1 MIGLQPLPPVLPPFH
16 IRGAGRGRRGRG
28 RQRAAAVSE
37 NHGMVRH
44 PNVRQQPGGNL
55 RLIEGR
61 HLLGNTDNIEVPI
74 QIQANNEDRNEPL
87 DQPENEIEQPH
98 INDTLAEEE
107 VYEIVELIIDDAFV
121 DGRLIL
127 NVIILKH

>member
-1 MIGLQPLPPVLPPFH
+1 MIGFQPLPPVLPPFH

-28 RQRAAAVSE
+28 RQRAAAVPE

-61 HLLGNTDNIEVPI
+61 HLLGNIQLFYNLICFEV
-74 QIQANNEDRNEPL
+74 
-87 DQPENEIEQPH
+87 EQPH

-107 VYEIVELIIDDAFV
+107 VYEIVELGIDDAFV

>member
-1 MIGLQPLPPVLPPFH
+1 MVGLQPLPPVLPPFH
-16 IRGAGRGRRGRG
+16 IRGAGRRRRGRG
-28 RQRAAAVSE
+28 RQRAAVVPE

-44 PNVRQQPGGNL
+44 PNVCQQPGGGNL
-55 RLIEGR
+55 ELIEDR
-61 HLLGNTDNIEVPI
+61 HLLGNIQNLICIEV
-74 QIQANNEDRNEPL
+74 
-87 DQPENEIEQPH
+87 EQPD

-107 VYEIVELIIDDAFV
+107 VYEIVELGIDDAFV